1 MNSNTDRP
9 LALIILDGWGFSAN
23 SEGNAI
29 AQARTPFYDEICA
42 RYPSTLLT
50 ASGEMAG
57 LADGLPGNAEVGHVN
72 IGAGRIVRTE
82 ASRIR
87 DAIRSSAFFENSI
100 LKEAFERAAATGHP
114 LHLVGLLTDANV
126 HSSTESLFALLR
138 MAKQNRISDV
148 FVHGILDGR
157 DVPSRTADDVIETL
171 ESTMA
176 EIGVGTIASLCGR
189 FFAMDI
195 GENWERT
202 ARAFT
207 MLVHSEGERAG
218 DAITAIRS
226 SFLRGISEE
235 FIAPI
240 VIERAPG
247 IPVAKIASG
256 DLVVFFNHRS
266 DTMRQLVRSLAVPDP
281 GDNAAT
287 AKPAV
292 DAVCLTE
299 YDKSFALPVAFRAT
313 ANENSLAAIFAERK
327 INNYRISETD
337 RIAHVTN
344 FFNNDHNSGR
354 SNEMQIHIAGGGTS
368 ADREIKPEMRSFK
381 ITDALLRT
389 MKGNSSEVLVVNIP
403 APGLIAESGDLDST
417 IEAVQFVDTCLGG
430 ILNNIRETGAIGLLT
445 STHGNCEEM
454 IRPSGESNRFP
465 TTNPVPFHLIDEQAG
480 STLLRPEGSLQDVA
494 PTILGFLG
502 IEKPSEMSGRDLR
515 CV

>member
-1 MNSNTDRP
+1 MNSNINRP

-29 AQARTPFYDEICA
+29 AQARTPFYDEICY

-57 LADGLPGNAEVGHVN
+57 LPDGAPGNAEVGHVN
-72 IGAGRIVRTE
+72 IGAGRIVRSE
-82 ASRIR
+82 ASRIG
-87 DAIRSSAFFENSI
+87 DAIRSGAFFENSV
-100 LKEAFERAAATGHP
+100 LKSAFEKAAATGHP
-114 LHLVGLLTDANV
+114 VHLVGLLSDGDV
-126 HSSTESLFALLR
+126 HSSSESLFALLR
-138 MAKQNRISDV
+138 LAKKNGISDV

-157 DVPSRTADDVIETL
+157 DVPSRTADDLIKAL
-171 ESTMA
+171 EMTMA
-176 EIGVGTIASLCGR
+176 DIGVGTIASLCGR
-189 FFAMDI
+189 FFAMDS

-207 MLVHSEGERAG
+207 MLVHAEGERVG
-218 DAITAIRS
+218 DPITAIRN

-281 GDNAAT
+281 GEIAAA

-299 YDKSFALPVAFRAT
+299 YDKSFALPVAFRPAAT
-313 ANENSLAAIFAERK
+313 ENSLAAIFADRK

-344 FFNNDHNSGR
+344 FFNGDHSSGR
-354 SNEMQIHIAGGGTS
+354 QNEVLIHIAGGGS
-368 ADREIKPEMRSFK
+368 AADRETRPEMRSFK

-389 MKGNSSEVLVVNIP
+389 MKENSSGVFVVNIP
-403 APGLIAESGDLDST
+403 APGLVAQSGDLDCT

-430 ILNNIRETGAIGLLT
+430 VLKNIRETGAIGLLT

-454 IRPSGESNRFP
+454 IRPAGESSSFP
-465 TTNPVPFHLIDEQAG
+465 TTNPVPFHLIDEQG
-480 STLLRPEGSLQDVA
+480 SSPSLRPEGSLQDVA
-494 PTILGFLG
+494 PTILGLLG

-515 CV
+515 FF